1 MSGVV
6 EQLVLGRAPIDVIVF
21 FGAAIKNSG
30 VTARAQ
36 FPVESKL
43 EVSKLISG
51 DDVLDGAGLGQ
62 HAIDDLVVA
71 DDGFAD
77 FGLDSAIIVTEGVAQ
92 RLKLRIDAGNVG
104 LRHLFVSLFF
114 LFDFL
119 LRPAL
124 GFEQ

>member
-62 HAIDDLVVA
+62 HAIDDAPAGRQCLPLVSA
-71 DDGFAD
+71 PGRGGSSIEERSPAGGALFSGQISSTLRRRARS
-77 FGLDSAIIVTEGVAQ
+77 FGL
-92 RLKLRIDAGNVG
+92 RI
-104 LRHLFVSLFF
+104 LHL
-114 LFDFL
+114 
-119 LRPAL
+119 
-124 GFEQ
+124 